1 MKCPAHAGREK
12 RLKKNRQRHLKIAA
26 SLGSLRE
33 GAVAVRRLKEL
44 AQFTDHAV
52 LNVRA
57 AKACDTDCLLRLEKV
72 PAGRRA
78 DEGYL
83 NDKISEPTE
92 TPDDISFLLLNRSDS
107 PPSSCCG
114 IKKLRKNDKKLLPQ
128 HPSRCGSGTA
138 RL

>member
-12 RLKKNRQRHLKIAA
+12 KLKKKRQRHLKIAA

-72 PAGRRA
+72 PREREA

-83 NDKISEPTE
+83 NDQIS
-92 TPDDISFLLLNRSDS
+92 L
-107 PPSSCCG
+107 
-114 IKKLRKNDKKLLPQ
+114 
-128 HPSRCGSGTA
+128 
-138 RL
+138 